1 MKRFTKFLNKA
12 KGFVHWLMH
21 LCRLLTFI
29 VKHNLNSDGFEVDS
43 NLEILSF
50 HVPGFS
56 LNVDAMWH
64 TEHGLRPYS
73 HYEWTHF
80 LLECDISLF
89 GLHLTTSALRRD
101 NTLRLNADL
110 WHENF

>member
-1 MKRFTKFLNKA
+1 MKRFKKFLNKCRSF
-12 KGFVHWLMH
+12 GHWLMH
-21 LCRLLTFI
+21 LCHLLPFI
-29 VKHNLNSDGFEVDS
+29 VKHNLNDDGFEVDGH
-43 NLEILSF
+43 LEILSF

-56 LNVDAMWH
+56 LNVDARWY
-64 TEHGLRPYS
+64 TDHGFARIPLS
-73 HYEWTHF
+73 EWTHF
-80 LLECDISLF
+80 KLDCDICLF